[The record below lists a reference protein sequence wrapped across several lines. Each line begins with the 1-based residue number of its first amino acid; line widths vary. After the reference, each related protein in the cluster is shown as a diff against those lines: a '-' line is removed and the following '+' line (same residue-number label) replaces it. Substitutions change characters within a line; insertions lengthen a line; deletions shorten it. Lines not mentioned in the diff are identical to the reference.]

1 MWSLEI
7 VPLTARLE
15 RAGSL
20 SYPGPPAGAGHR
32 PHDWRLARL
41 ANWSFDL
48 VRGGQRSRAPDNQC
62 ELQMTTDDSSERSLL
77 LEARST

>member
-15 RAGSL
+15 RAGFL
-20 SYPGPPAGAGHR
+20 SYLGPPVGAGRR
-32 PHDWRLARL
+32 PNDWRLARL

-48 VRGGQRSRAPDNQC
+48 VRRGQRSRVPDNRC
-62 ELQMTTDDSSERSLL
+62 VSELQMTAANGHAVQGEIT
-77 LEARST
+77 